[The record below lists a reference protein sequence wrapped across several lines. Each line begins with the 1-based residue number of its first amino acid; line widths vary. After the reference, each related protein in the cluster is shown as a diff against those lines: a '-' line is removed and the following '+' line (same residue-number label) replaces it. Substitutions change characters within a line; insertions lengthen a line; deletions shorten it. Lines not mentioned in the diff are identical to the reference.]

1 MSAVDWDSETWGQ
14 PGHNVHIADNG
25 SDVADA
31 HTEPEQE
38 AS

>member
-1 MSAVDWDSETWGQ
+1 MSTFEWGSEHWGQ

-31 HTEPEQE
+31 HVEPQQE